1 MAKWSLILLGLCLL
15 LASCMGNQASYQ
27 QGYEEGAIA
36 GKLEAEANIKT
47 RLEESQA
54 IGYDLGYR
62 CGLGEA
68 HCDFC
73 LNQPSHK
80 QVLAFLDIDDTDELQ
95 GVNCIVF
102 TQRLL
107 QNAHEAGWLCYPVIL
122 NFTEGGSHVLV
133 AFDTVDKGDVFIE
146 PQTDEEVEVEVG
158 KEYGQYLCEGN
169 ICYIEKYFIKQVGI
183 FK

>member
-1 MAKWSLILLGLCLL
+1 MAKWSVVFIGLCLL
-15 LASCMGNQASYQ
+15 LASCTGNQSSYQ
-27 QGYEEGAIA
+27 QGYEEGVIA
-36 GKLEAEANIKT
+36 GKLEAEASIKT
-47 RLEESQA
+47 QLEKSQA

-80 QVLAFLDIDDTDELQ
+80 QVLAFLGADDTDKLQ

-107 QNAHEAGWLCYPVIL
+107 QNAHGAGWLCYPVVL
-122 NFTEGGSHVLV
+122 NFAEGGSHVLV
-133 AFDTVDKGDVFIE
+133 AFDTVDKGLVFIE
-146 PQTDEEVEVEVG
+146 PQTDEQVEVEIG
-158 KEYGQYLCEGN
+158 KEYGRYLCEGSF
-169 ICYIEKYFIKQVGI
+169 CSFRKYFISQVGI